1 MHTNGAIMCHVK
13 PHFTSSPS
21 SGSRNR
27 QRKSMVRV
35 TRGRPSGA
43 RASRGCGLLGLRTSG
58 TLEVSNLDTN
68 PSWGCLKIIQNNG
81 KTMEDLCKS
90 HVSSCANK
98 KHLFWGY
105 PPGQIT
111 VTMLTSIYPLMF
123 TIATMLLIAVWISG
137 DPN

>member
-1 MHTNGAIMCHVK
+1 MHTNGATMCHVK

-35 TRGRPSGA
+35 TRDRPSGA
-43 RASRGCGLLGLRTSG
+43 RASRGCGLLGLLGLRTSG
-58 TLEVSNLDTN
+58 TLGVSNLDTK
-68 PSWGCLKIIQNNG
+68 PSWVSQNYS
-81 KTMEDLCKS
+81 KSWEDLCKS

-98 KHLFWGY
+98 KHLFWGN

-123 TIATMLLIAVWISG
+123 TITTMLWIAVWISG
-137 DPN
+137 GDRN